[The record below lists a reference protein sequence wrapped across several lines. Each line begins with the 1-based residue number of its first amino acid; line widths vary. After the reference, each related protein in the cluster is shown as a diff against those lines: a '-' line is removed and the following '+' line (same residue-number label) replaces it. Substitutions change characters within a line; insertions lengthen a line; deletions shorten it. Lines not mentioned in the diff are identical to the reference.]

1 MAEADTPEVAEADA
15 PEVAEADAPEVAAGR
30 RDATISASE
39 GALAATVVNGR
50 TSCLRVPPGLRSD
63 AAVRLEDEAGK
74 TGSKTRRRTANPAIN
89 GDPELAEV
97 GETGMTLKL
106 TRD

>member
-1 MAEADTPEVAEADA
+1 VAEADT

-63 AAVRLEDEAGK
+63 AVVRLEDEAGK
-74 TGSKTRRRTANPAIN
+74 TGSNTRRRTANPAIN
-89 GDPELAEV
+89 GDPEPAEV